1 MKSKKTTIIIS
12 SIIVFLFIIG
22 GAVFAVKA
30 LDQPSGS
37 KREAVRRKQFQAKIP
52 VKNQVRIK
60 VSLLQNLKVLRPALI
75 IIPVHRQVLR
85 MFRLNG
91 LRSA

>member
-1 MKSKKTTIIIS
+1 VRLLSFCS
-12 SIIVFLFIIG
+12 SLEEPYLQLRLWINQ
-22 GAVFAVKA
+22 A
-30 LDQPSGS
+30 DQ